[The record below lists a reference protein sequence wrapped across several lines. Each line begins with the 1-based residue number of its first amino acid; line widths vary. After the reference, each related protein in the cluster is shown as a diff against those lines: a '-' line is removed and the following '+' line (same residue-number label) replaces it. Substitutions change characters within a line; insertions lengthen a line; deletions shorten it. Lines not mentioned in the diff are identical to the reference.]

1 MKSSLFFIRPL
12 QFDRALVVYSQ
23 GMRTRVELYAT
34 AFKAGAKKS
43 KTAIMQTLKPLH
55 LVPEHLWQGLGRQGR
70 AFRSFVDQ
78 IFRMEEEEEE
88 EGEPAQNGFPFP
100 ASMSPFCL
108 LKFKP
113 RSRRC
118 LRRLFASNGEGA
130 RPQTEGRR
138 PDI

>member
-1 MKSSLFFIRPL
+1 MLKLISIP

-70 AFRSFVDQ
+70 AFRRFVDQ
-78 IFRMEEEEEE
+78 VFQMEEEEE
-88 EGEPAQNGFPFP
+88 EGE
-100 ASMSPFCL
+100 
-108 LKFKP
+108 
-113 RSRRC
+113 R
-118 LRRLFASNGEGA
+118 A
-130 RPQTEGRR
+130 RNQSWPLS
-138 PDI
+138 

>member
-1 MKSSLFFIRPL
+1 MLKLISIP

-70 AFRSFVDQ
+70 AFRRFVDQ
-78 IFRMEEEEEE
+78 VFRMEDEEE
-88 EGEPAQNGFPFP
+88 EGE
-100 ASMSPFCL
+100 
-108 LKFKP
+108 
-113 RSRRC
+113 
-118 LRRLFASNGEGA
+118 
-130 RPQTEGRR
+130 
-138 PDI
+138 